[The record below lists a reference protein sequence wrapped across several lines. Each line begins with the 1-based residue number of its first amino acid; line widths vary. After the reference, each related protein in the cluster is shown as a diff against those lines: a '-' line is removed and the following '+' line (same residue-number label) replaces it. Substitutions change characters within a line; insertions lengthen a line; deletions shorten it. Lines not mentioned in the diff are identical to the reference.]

1 MKRTQI
7 QLDDATHAAVRQL
20 AFDGR
25 RSMSAVIRETLAS
38 ALKVGRAPAATI
50 EDFHFV
56 GAGRSR
62 RTPGRPVSE
71 RHDAALADAFAGPRG
86 RRR

>member
-7 QLDDATHAAVRQL
+7 QLDDATHAAVRQR
-20 AFDGR
+20 AFEGR

-50 EDFHFV
+50 EAFHFV

-62 RTPGRPVSE
+62 QRRGRPVSE
-71 RHDAALADAFAGPRG
+71 RHDAALADAFAGSRG
-86 RRR
+86 RVR